1 MGRPPA
7 RRRSRRSSASRWRR
21 ARFGATVGQRLRL
34 LHVGWDHRITPLEG
48 GDGARSLVDHDVS
61 AQTVHPG
68 SGAELGDLIE
78 ALRRNGDLR

>member
-7 RRRSRRSSASRWRR
+7 RRRSRLSSANRWRR

-34 LHVGWDHRITPLEG
+34 LHVGWDHHITPLEG
-48 GDGARSLVDHDVS
+48 GDGARSLVDHDVG

-68 SGAELGDLIE
+68 GAELGDLIE
-78 ALRRNGDLR
+78 ALGRNGDLR